1 MSYQYKSFQIVY
13 SDLWYAYK
21 AGRLVYTAESDR
33 ELESLIDSN

>member
-13 SDLWYAYK
+13 SDTWYAYK